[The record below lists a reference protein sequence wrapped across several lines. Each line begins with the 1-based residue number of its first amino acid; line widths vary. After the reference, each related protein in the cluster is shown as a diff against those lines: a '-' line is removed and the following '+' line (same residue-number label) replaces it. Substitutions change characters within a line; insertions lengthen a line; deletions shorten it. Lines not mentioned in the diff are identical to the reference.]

1 MHIRDW
7 RSDVCSSDLA
17 LLQVHE
23 HSAVDEQRGAGDIG
37 GHVGGEEDDR
47 ADQVL
52 GLAEAA
58 ERGARFHISALV
70 RVGEVVLVDLGQD
83 RAGQYAVAADAM
95 AAERDRGRLHQR
107 MYPRLSRRIMGL
119 ILAADERREDRKST
133 SLNYS
138 N

>member
-1 MHIRDW
+1 MIRRPP
-7 RSDVCSSDLA
+7 RSTRTDTRFPYTTLFRS
-17 LLQVHE
+17 
-23 HSAVDEQRGAGDIG
+23 
-37 GHVGGEEDDR
+37 GEEDDR

-119 ILAADERREDRKST
+119 ILAADDRRSRRTQPEAPGPPHPQ
-133 SLNYS
+133 
-138 N
+138 

>member
-1 MHIRDW
+1 MIRRPP
-7 RSDVCSSDLA
+7 RSTRTDTRFPYTTLFRS
-17 LLQVHE
+17 
-23 HSAVDEQRGAGDIG
+23 
-37 GHVGGEEDDR
+37 GEEDDR

-107 MYPRLSRRIMGL
+107 MYPRLSRSIMGL
-119 ILAADERREDRKST
+119 ILAADERPDRLARADRAAFPLPAHLPT
-133 SLNYS
+133 PEERRGR
-138 N
+138 